1 MQFYLAALI
10 KLWILATLAAAGLA
24 WAGERPKLAEDGLH
38 DPSNPALF
46 MLQEANDIIATLPRD
61 TAGTGINWDEALQEG
76 LINPRAGV
84 LPDSKLKLLNQD
96 VIMKKTSQVP
106 WVIFPHRQHTEWI
119 ACEGCHDELFASKAG
134 ATLEK
139 SMHAILN
146 GNSCGLCHGAVS
158 FPLTECRRCHS
169 MPRNAK

>member
-24 WAGERPKLAEDGLH
+24 WADERPKLMYDGLH

-61 TAGTGINWDEALQEG
+61 TAGSGINWDEALQEG
-76 LINPRAGV
+76 SINPRSSIFPGIQ
-84 LPDSKLKLLNQD
+84 SKVLNQD
-96 VIMKKTSQVP
+96 IIMKKTSQVP

-119 ACEGCHDELFASKAG
+119 DCEGCHEELFSSQAG
-134 ATLEK
+134 KGSVTN
-139 SMHAILN
+139 MHAILN
-146 GNSCGLCHGAVS
+146 GNSCGLCHGAVA

-169 MPRNAK
+169 MPRNVK